1 MSQMSRISLDTTP
14 AKNTDQVIERVVEG
28 EALLIHLSSGDYFSL
43 DNVGTRVWENID
55 GTRTI
60 QDLAELILMEY
71 DVDRDQV
78 VADVLRL
85 AEQLADEG
93 LLIP

>member
-1 MSQMSRISLDTTP
+1 MSRISLDTTP

>member
-1 MSQMSRISLDTTP
+1 MSRISLDTTP

-71 DVDRDQV
+71 DVDRNQV

-85 AEQLADEG
+85 AEKLADEG